1 MDVYYVIILYI
12 HTMNSR
18 LPRWRCWE
26 HPSVFHVPRPTL
38 QALVLATAA
47 QEGLKASTLQ
57 I

>member
-1 MDVYYVIILYI
+1 MYTMLLYKI
-12 HTMNSR
+12 YTMNSR
-18 LPRWRCWE
+18 LPSWRCWE

-38 QALVLATAA
+38 QALVFATAA